1 MAEGEK
7 DLCCE
12 CSFRKGF
19 GKGDGVR
26 EQQVRENEAHMKNF
40 TKVVDGSMDKC

>member
-1 MAEGEK
+1 MI
-7 DLCCE
+7 DP
-12 CSFRKGF
+12 
-19 GKGDGVR
+19 VR